1 MMRNF
6 QKLEILVFLAL
17 GENGRFSIRCAF
29 VEDDSTLMYCTKIR
43 PIHKCPKQNFCLGG
57 LNSQLSSMVWNY
69 QAHQAAYK
77 SDKPALHL
85 RKAPEQCC
93 TNTPK
98 VTIQS
103 NQTLRKEQIHS
114 LI

>member
-1 MMRNF
+1 MP
-6 QKLEILVFLAL
+6 KTESLL
-17 GENGRFSIRCAF
+17 GS
-29 VEDDSTLMYCTKIR
+29 
-43 PIHKCPKQNFCLGG
+43 

-69 QAHQAAYK
+69 QDNQAANQ

-85 RKAPEQCC
+85 RTAPEHCC
-93 TNTPK
+93 SNIPK
-98 VTIQS
+98 VIIQS